1 MKANTLDF
9 MAFNKFRV
17 MTSLRLILSTSLTL
31 AFILLASHLIF
42 RPPLS
47 SIVREKYTVADNS
60 NGVPRPLKNVSDL
73 VLLEHAGKSLHYLIF
88 DAIEHKGS
96 LEFLDNL
103 SAKWEILVVNLANKS
118 QLESCRRCQVVKKTW
133 TRKFLA
139 TETASPTWKQ
149 VPNYAEEKIVAIL
162 YALWNSAEWL
172 YVTDSQ
178 FLPTEEELLSV
189 CSHKV
194 ITI

>member
-1 MKANTLDF
+1 
-9 MAFNKFRV
+9 
-17 MTSLRLILSTSLTL
+17 MTSLRLTLSTSLTL

-60 NGVPRPLKNVSDL
+60 NGVPRAAKNASDL

-96 LEFLDNL
+96 MEFLDNL
-103 SAKWEILVVNLANKS
+103 SAKWEILVVNLANAS
-118 QLESCRRCQVVKKTW
+118 QLESCRRCQVVQKTW
-133 TRKFLA
+133 IRKFLA
-139 TETASPTWKQ
+139 TETSSPTWKQ

-178 FLPTEEELLSV
+178 FLPKEEELLSV

-194 ITI
+194 TTI